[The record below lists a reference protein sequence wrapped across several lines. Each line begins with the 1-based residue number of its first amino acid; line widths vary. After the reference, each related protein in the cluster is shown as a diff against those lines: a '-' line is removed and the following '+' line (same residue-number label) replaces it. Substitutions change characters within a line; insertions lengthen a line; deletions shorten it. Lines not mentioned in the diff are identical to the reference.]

1 MQIYLD
7 KNKKEQKKKTIT
19 VKHNISKFKSSYF
32 DFYDDIKTTPKQD
45 W

>member
-1 MQIYLD
+1 MQIIVD
-7 KNKKEQKKKTIT
+7 KNKKEQKKKKTINQ
-19 VKHNISKFKSSYF
+19 NISKFKSSYF